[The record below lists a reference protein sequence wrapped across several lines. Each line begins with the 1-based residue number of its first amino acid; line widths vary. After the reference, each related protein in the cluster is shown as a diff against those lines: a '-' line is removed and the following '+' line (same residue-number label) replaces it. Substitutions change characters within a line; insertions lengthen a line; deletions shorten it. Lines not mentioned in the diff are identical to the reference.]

1 MGGAHILK
9 KNKKAPRRATS
20 CRRGEKSVCSLTKDR
35 EKR

>member
-9 KNKKAPRRATS
+9 KNKKPPAGHFLPP
-20 CRRGEKSVCSLTKDR
+20 GEKSVCSLTKDR